1 MIEIDLIGETV
12 MSSFVGVD
20 VAKNTF
26 DIATHLPN
34 GKHKTKAKLANDSKG
49 FKEFEAWLQK
59 QVEPSALIVM
69 EATSV
74 YHLEL
79 AEFVYNKGYRVCVV
93 NPATT
98 HAYAGSELRRIKT
111 DKSDAKLIADFARE
125 KDEKLQLWAPEPLK
139 YRQLKALVRRLDD
152 LQEMERMEL
161 NRLEVSD
168 EKVKGSINSVLR
180 HIEKEIAETHKAI
193 KKHIDDDPDMR
204 EMRDLIVTIDGIG
217 QKTLERL
224 LAELGDLRKYD
235 DPRKLVAAAGLN
247 PKLQDSGLL
256 KGRTVI
262 SKIGSARVRAGLYM
276 PGLVALQHNKAIMAM
291 KDRLKANGKAPKQI
305 ICAAMRKLLHF
316 VYGVLKSGQP
326 YDPKLALAR

>member
-1 MIEIDLIGETV
+1 MCI
-12 MSSFVGVD
+12 
-20 VAKNTF
+20 
-26 DIATHLPN
+26 
-34 GKHKTKAKLANDSKG
+34 
-49 FKEFEAWLQK
+49 
-59 QVEPSALIVM
+59 
-69 EATSV
+69 
-74 YHLEL
+74 
-79 AEFVYNKGYRVCVV
+79 
-93 NPATT
+93 
-98 HAYAGSELRRIKT
+98 
-111 DKSDAKLIADFARE
+111 
-125 KDEKLQLWAPEPLK
+125 
-139 YRQLKALVRRLDD
+139 
-152 LQEMERMEL
+152 
-161 NRLEVSD
+161 
-168 EKVKGSINSVLR
+168 
-180 HIEKEIAETHKAI
+180 
-193 KKHIDDDPDMR
+193 
-204 EMRDLIVTIDGIG
+204 RD
-217 QKTLERL
+217 RL